1 MDGLRLE
8 RVLVSVAR
16 KYAPSLIPAAWERAG
31 DYVRLTG
38 RTHADLARGLAAHG
52 ALVLFGQ
59 VPPYLVT
66 GAGLY
71 LQDWVDSWVRLH
83 AIFCDALFPSYKGVS
98 AWFLDQELPRTAL
111 IFSLAPPVS
120 TVIASI
126 AVPFVAH
133 MNGRACPADPILADA
148 SASMLA
154 RLESDNAARPL
165 RDALIGQSAVLLRL
179 LISAQVY
186 TISPIPY
193 IPGETISERLP
204 DIDDTSPISTY
215 DHETSSL
222 MAVTRQLDTPLPLTL
237 PEPPIALTASAPP
250 SSSESPVERRLPALP
265 IPDVRKKTGELPPAP
280 PIPELPKR
288 K

>member
-1 MDGLRLE
+1 MDSLRLE
-8 RVLVSVAR
+8 RLLVSVAR

-31 DYVRLTG
+31 DYTRITNK
-38 RTHADLARGLAAHG
+38 THADLARELAQHG

-59 VPPYLVT
+59 VPPHLVA

-83 AIFCDALFPSYKGVS
+83 AILCDALFPTYKGVS
-98 AWFLDQELPRTAL
+98 AWFLDQELPRAAL
-111 IFSLAPPVS
+111 IYAQASPVS
-120 TVIASI
+120 SVIASI

-133 MNGRACPADPILADA
+133 MNGRSVPADPILADA

-154 RLESDNAARPL
+154 RLESDNIARPL
-165 RDALIGQSAVLLRL
+165 RDAVIGQSALLLRL

-186 TISPIPY
+186 TVSPIPY
-193 IPGETISERLP
+193 VPGETLSERLP
-204 DIDDTSPISTY
+204 DIDDTSPIATY

-222 MAVTRQLDTPLPLTL
+222 MAVTRQLDTPLPLTMPESMAAASDTTP
-237 PEPPIALTASAPP
+237 PEPTAKLP
-250 SSSESPVERRLPALP
+250 SLP
-265 IPDVRKKTGELPPAP
+265 IPDVKKKTGELPPP